1 MKLQTHHPNTAPRKL
16 PTLKKPDPPPPQE
29 PQEPQNKLDFAF
41 KTAFYGGIAHTVGS
55 LYPTIYLHE
64 LGHKVAAH
72 TLFDGVQSTI
82 TVNPL
87 QGGSLRWRPQGLS
100 ELGQRLGYEG
110 SRAAVAAAGPM
121 VDVVTSMAAFG
132 AGYKMRHRHP
142 VVAQTMMGYAA
153 ANMANLTLY
162 AGSGIGKTLA
172 SSPGHDFLNL
182 QAFAGI
188 PCWVST
194 AVLASLLPAQYLV
207 MRALDQNI
215 EGG

>member
-1 MKLQTHHPNTAPRKL
+1 MKLQTHPNAAPRKPPL
-16 PTLKKPDPPPPQE
+16 AKKPEPPPPPE
-29 PQEPQNKLDFAF
+29 PPQNNLDFVF
-41 KTAFYGGIAHTVGS
+41 KSGFYGGIAHTVGT
-55 LYPTIYLHE
+55 LYPTTYLHE

-72 TLFDGVQSTI
+72 SLFEGVQSTI
-82 TVNPL
+82 TVKPL
-87 QGGSLRWRPQGLS
+87 QGGSLRWRAQGLS
-100 ELGQRLGYEG
+100 ALGERLGYEG

-142 VVAQTMMGYAA
+142 IVAQTMMGYAA

-162 AGSGIGKTLA
+162 AASGIGKTLA

-188 PCWVST
+188 PCWAST
-194 AVLASLLPAQYLV
+194 AVLASLLPAQFLV

-215 EGG
+215 EGS